1 MTICAKPGTK
11 LLQTILAKPW
21 HFTIGCVCNRA
32 AKPGTASPYF
42 FKRLTDLQPWM
53 VQQDALRKPIGLNY
67 TRPDGR
73 TLANDSLGG
82 WLHMWA
88 TTTFGIDFKDGLIWS
103 DIERDLALH
112 ISRLVGVIIG
122 DVSNTTTYVLTAAF
136 VDRIGFV
143 V

>member
-73 TLANDSLGG
+73 TLAKQGRRRFTWGVAPYVGHNHL
-82 WLHMWA
+82 
-88 TTTFGIDFKDGLIWS
+88 
-103 DIERDLALH
+103 RN
-112 ISRLVGVIIG
+112 RL
-122 DVSNTTTYVLTAAF
+122 
-136 VDRIGFV
+136 
-143 V
+143 